1 MEILE
6 ILTASIFGTIIMTAF
21 SYFISERFN
30 ELFKEPV
37 LLNLVVAS
45 FKIEL
50 EPKRKSYFGWFVH
63 FLIGVIFVI
72 AYHFIWKYSDF
83 DPTWFCGLIFGI
95 ISGFIG
101 IFSWHF
107 MFKMGENPPKIKF
120 KEYYLQLFIAHI
132 LFALTVVAVY
142 KIFIAIA

>member
-1 MEILE
+1 MEIIE

-72 AYHFIWKYSDF
+72 GYHLIWKYSDF

-107 MFKMGENPPKIKF
+107 MFKMGKNPPKIKF
-120 KEYYLQLFIAHI
+120 KQYYLQLFIAHI

-142 KIFIAIA
+142 KIFIALA